1 MLFTLLSCQ
10 KFDMIPNRNEEKTMT
25 TLNAQKMTGVEVKA
39 TKANVKTA
47 KLQNVK
53 ADALLEK
60 VNAKA
65 PATSKAPEKPQTNI
79 DGHQNIISHVK
90 SSDFITAE
98 YIRLTNQ
105 YINSGKNALLFKA
118 FLESKKNTKVEL
130 LTQLGYDFKNVLDT
144 SACSASQ
151 LKNKIAKLEKAILKD
166 YLHKLATM
174 FASFVKEPTT
184 KKLESIQKYDSDNS
198 GIVKA
203 ILEDGIKDI
212 IFSDALTFT
221 EKMKALPAF
230 LTVNYEEEITPK
242 LPKSKNPNE
251 PNPPLKTT
259 APTVAT
265 ENFNAIKDYILND
278 ADNATLE
285 LMQALIAQKLQPT
298 ENV

>member
-1 MLFTLLSCQ
+1 MHDQ
-10 KFDMIPNRNEEKTMT
+10 TMT
-25 TLNAQKMTGVEVKA
+25 NLNAQKIVGTETKA

-47 KLQNVK
+47 KLQTVK

-65 PATSKAPEKPQTNI
+65 PAKSTEPKKPQGNI
-79 DGHQNIISHVK
+79 DNHQNIVSHVK

-130 LTQLGYDFKNVLDT
+130 LTQLGYDFKTVLDT

-166 YLHKLATM
+166 YLYKLATM

-203 ILEDGIKDI
+203 ILKADIKEI

-221 EKMKALPAF
+221 EKMEALPSF
-230 LTVNYEEEITPK
+230 LTVNYAEKITPETPVK
-242 LPKSKNPNE
+242 DQNE
-251 PNPPLKTT
+251 PLETI
-259 APTVAT
+259 APTIAT
-265 ENFNAIKDYILND
+265 DNFNAIRDFILND
-278 ADNATLE
+278 ADTKTLE

-298 ENV
+298 ATVTE

>member
-1 MLFTLLSCQ
+1 
-10 KFDMIPNRNEEKTMT
+10 MT
-25 TLNAQKMTGVEVKA
+25 TLNAQKIVGTETKA

-65 PATSKAPEKPQTNI
+65 PATSTEPKKPQGNI
-79 DGHQNIISHVK
+79 DNHQNIISHVK

-118 FLESKKNTKVEL
+118 FLESKKNAKVDL
-130 LTQLGYDFKNVLDT
+130 IVQLGYDFKTVLDT

-166 YLHKLATM
+166 YLYKLATM

-203 ILEDGIKDI
+203 ILKADIKEI

-221 EKMKALPAF
+221 EKMEALPSF
-230 LTVNYEEEITPK
+230 LTVNYAEKITDNQPPVK
-242 LPKSKNPNE
+242 DQNE
-251 PNPPLKTT
+251 PLETS
-259 APTVAT
+259 APTIAT
-265 ENFNAIKDYILND
+265 DNFNAIRDFILND
-278 ADNATLE
+278 ADTKTLE
-285 LMQALIAQKLQPT
+285 LMQALISQKLQPIATAT
-298 ENV
+298 E

>member
-1 MLFTLLSCQ
+1 
-10 KFDMIPNRNEEKTMT
+10 MT
-25 TLNAQKMTGVEVKA
+25 TLNAQKITGTETKA

-53 ADALLEK
+53 ANALLEK

-65 PATSKAPEKPQTNI
+65 PATSKAPEKPKTNV
-79 DGHQNIISHVK
+79 DKHQNIINHIK

-105 YINSGKNALLFKA
+105 YINAGKNALLFKA
-118 FLESKKNTKVEL
+118 YLESKKNTKVEL

-166 YLHKLATM
+166 YLYKLATM
-174 FASFVKEPTT
+174 FASFVKEPTV

-212 IFSDALTFT
+212 IFSDGLTFT
-221 EKMKALPAF
+221 EKMEKLPPF
-230 LTVNYEEEITPK
+230 LTVNYEEKITPNESTVK
-242 LPKSKNPNE
+242 AQNE
-251 PNPPLKTT
+251 PLELS
-259 APTVAT
+259 APTIAT
-265 ENFNAIKDYILND
+265 DNFNAIKDYILND

-285 LMQALIAQKLQPT
+285 LMQALIAQKLQSTEPT
-298 ENV
+298 T

>member
-1 MLFTLLSCQ
+1 
-10 KFDMIPNRNEEKTMT
+10 MIPKRNEEKTMT
-25 TLNAQKMTGVEVKA
+25 TLNSQKTATTATKA

-60 VNAKA
+60 VNASTPVESTK
-65 PATSKAPEKPQTNI
+65 PKKPQSNI
-79 DGHQNIISHVK
+79 DSHQNVINHIK

-118 FLESKKNTKVEL
+118 YLESKKNTKVEL
-130 LTQLGYDFKNVLDT
+130 LNQLGYDFKTVLDT

-166 YLHKLATM
+166 YLYKLATM

-184 KKLESIQKYDSDNS
+184 KKLDTIKEYDSNNS

-203 ILEDGIKDI
+203 ILEDDIKDI
-212 IFSDALTFT
+212 IFSEALTFT
-221 EKMKALPAF
+221 EKMGTLPAF
-230 LTVNYEEEITPK
+230 LTVNYKEEITPK
-242 LPKSKNPNE
+242 LPKSKNPSK

-259 APTVAT
+259 APTIAT
-265 ENFNAIKDYILND
+265 DNFNAVRDFILND
-278 ADNATLE
+278 ADTSTLE

-298 ENV
+298 ATTTE

>member
-1 MLFTLLSCQ
+1 
-10 KFDMIPNRNEEKTMT
+10 MT
-25 TLNAQKMTGVEVKA
+25 TLNAQKIIGAETKA
-39 TKANVKTA
+39 TKTDVKMA

-53 ADALLEK
+53 ANALLEK

-65 PATSKAPEKPQTNI
+65 PAKSTEPKKPQGNI
-79 DGHQNIISHVK
+79 DNHQNIISHIK

-105 YINSGKNALLFKA
+105 YINAGKNALLFKA
-118 FLESKKNTKVEL
+118 FLESKNNAKVDL
-130 LTQLGYDFKNVLDT
+130 LVQLGYDFKTVLDT

-166 YLHKLATM
+166 YLYKLATM
-174 FASFVKEPTT
+174 FSSFVKEPTV

-203 ILEDGIKDI
+203 ILKADIKEI

-221 EKMKALPAF
+221 EKMEALPPF
-230 LTVNYEEEITPK
+230 LTVNYAEKITPETPVK
-242 LPKSKNPNE
+242 DENQ
-251 PNPPLKTT
+251 PLETI
-259 APTVAT
+259 APTIQT
-265 ENFNAIKDYILND
+265 DNFNSIRDFILND
-278 ADNATLE
+278 ADNTTLE
-285 LMQALIAQKLQPT
+285 LMQALIAQKLQSTATAT

>member
-1 MLFTLLSCQ
+1 
-10 KFDMIPNRNEEKTMT
+10 MT
-25 TLNAQKMTGVEVKA
+25 NLNAQKITGAETKA

-53 ADALLEK
+53 ADAILEK
-60 VNAKA
+60 ANANA
-65 PATSKAPEKPQTNI
+65 PAKSTEPKKPQSNI
-79 DGHQNIISHVK
+79 DNHQNVINHIK
-90 SSDFITAE
+90 SSDFVTTE

-105 YINSGKNALLFKA
+105 YISAGKNALLFKA
-118 FLESKKNTKVEL
+118 YLESKNNAKVNL
-130 LTQLGYDFKNVLDT
+130 LIELGYSFKSVLDT

-151 LKNKIAKLEKAILKD
+151 LKNRIAKLEKAILKD
-166 YLHKLATM
+166 YLYKMAVM
-174 FASFVKEPTT
+174 FTSFIKEPTV

-230 LTVNYEEEITPK
+230 LTVNYKEEITPK
-242 LPKSKNPNE
+242 LPKSKNPKE
-251 PNPPLKTT
+251 PNPPLNTT
-259 APTVAT
+259 APMVAT
-265 ENFNAIKDYILND
+265 DNFNAIKNYILND

-285 LMQALIAQKLQPT
+285 LMQSMIAQKLQSTEPT
-298 ENV
+298 A

>member
-1 MLFTLLSCQ
+1 
-10 KFDMIPNRNEEKTMT
+10 MIN
-25 TLNAQKMTGVEVKA
+25 LNAQKITGTETKA

-60 VNAKA
+60 VDENSPAKSTE
-65 PATSKAPEKPQTNI
+65 PKKPQANI
-79 DGHQNIISHVK
+79 DNHQNIISHIK

-105 YINSGKNALLFKA
+105 YINAGKNALLFKA

-130 LTQLGYDFKNVLDT
+130 LTQLGYDFKTILDT

-151 LKNKIAKLEKAILKD
+151 LKNKMAKLEKAILKD
-166 YLHKLATM
+166 YLYKLATM
-174 FASFVKEPTT
+174 FASFVKEPTV

-198 GIVKA
+198 GIIKA
-203 ILEDGIKDI
+203 ILKADIKEI
-212 IFSDALTFT
+212 IFSDSLTFT
-221 EKMKALPAF
+221 EKMEILPSF
-230 LTVNYEEEITPK
+230 LTVNYAEKITPETPVK
-242 LPKSKNPNE
+242 DQNE
-251 PNPPLKTT
+251 PLETI
-259 APTVAT
+259 APTIAT
-265 ENFNAIKDYILND
+265 DNFNAIRDFILND

-298 ENV
+298 ATATE

>member
-1 MLFTLLSCQ
+1 
-10 KFDMIPNRNEEKTMT
+10 MT
-25 TLNAQKMTGVEVKA
+25 TLNAQKTATTGTKA

-60 VNAKA
+60 VNAKTPAKSTA
-65 PATSKAPEKPQTNI
+65 PKKPQTNI
-79 DGHQNIISHVK
+79 DSHQNIISHVK

-105 YINSGKNALLFKA
+105 YIGAGKNALLFKA
-118 FLESKKNTKVEL
+118 YLESKKNTKVDL
-130 LTQLGYDFKNVLDT
+130 IIQLGYDFKNVLDT

-166 YLHKLATM
+166 YLYKLATM
-174 FASFVKEPTT
+174 FDSFVKEPTV
-184 KKLESIQKYDSDNS
+184 KKIESIQKYDSDNS

-203 ILEDGIKDI
+203 ILKADIKDI
-212 IFSDALTFT
+212 IFSDALTFN
-221 EKMKALPAF
+221 EKMEKLPPF
-230 LTVNYEEEITPK
+230 LTVNYEEKITPNESTIK
-242 LPKSKNPNE
+242 DQNE
-251 PNPPLKTT
+251 PLELSS
-259 APTVAT
+259 PTIAT
-265 ENFNAIKDYILND
+265 DNFNAIKDFILND

-298 ENV
+298 ATE

>member
-1 MLFTLLSCQ
+1 
-10 KFDMIPNRNEEKTMT
+10 MIPNRKKEKTMT
-25 TLNAQKMTGVEVKA
+25 TSNTQKIIGTETKA

-47 KLQNVK
+47 KLQTAK

-60 VNAKA
+60 VNANN
-65 PATSKAPEKPQTNI
+65 PAASTEPKKPQSNI
-79 DGHQNIISHVK
+79 DNHQNVINHIK

-166 YLHKLATM
+166 YLYKLATV

-203 ILEDGIKDI
+203 ILKADIKEI

-221 EKMKALPAF
+221 EKMEALPSF
-230 LTVNYEEEITPK
+230 LTVNYAEKITPETPVK
-242 LPKSKNPNE
+242 DQNE
-251 PNPPLKTT
+251 PLETS
-259 APTVAT
+259 APTIAT
-265 ENFNAIKDYILND
+265 DNFNAIRDFILND
-278 ADNATLE
+278 ADTSTLK

-298 ENV
+298 ATTAE

>member
-1 MLFTLLSCQ
+1 
-10 KFDMIPNRNEEKTMT
+10 MIPNRNEEKTMT
-25 TLNAQKMTGVEVKA
+25 TLNAQKITGTVKKA
-39 TKANVKTA
+39 TSENVKTA
-47 KLQNVK
+47 KVQNVK
-53 ADALLEK
+53 ANALLEK
-60 VNAKA
+60 VNASA
-65 PATSKAPEKPQTNI
+65 PAESTEPKKPKTNV
-79 DGHQNIISHVK
+79 DNHQNIISHVK

-118 FLESKKNTKVEL
+118 FLESKKNAKVDL
-130 LTQLGYDFKNVLDT
+130 IVQLGYDFKTVLDT

-166 YLHKLATM
+166 YLYKLATM

-203 ILEDGIKDI
+203 ILKADIKEI

-230 LTVNYEEEITPK
+230 LTVNYAEKITDNQPPVK
-242 LPKSKNPNE
+242 DQNE
-251 PNPPLKTT
+251 PLETT
-259 APTVAT
+259 APTIQT
-265 ENFNAIKDYILND
+265 DNFNSIRDFILND
-278 ADNATLE
+278 ADTSTLE
-285 LMQALIAQKLQPT
+285 LMQALITQKLQPT
-298 ENV
+298 ATE

>member
-1 MLFTLLSCQ
+1 MSA
-10 KFDMIPNRNEEKTMT
+10 I
-25 TLNAQKMTGVEVKA
+25 
-39 TKANVKTA
+39 
-47 KLQNVK
+47 
-53 ADALLEK
+53 LEK

-65 PATSKAPEKPQTNI
+65 PAKSTEPKKPQSNI
-79 DGHQNIISHVK
+79 DNHQNVINHIK
-90 SSDFITAE
+90 SSDFVTAE

-166 YLHKLATM
+166 YLYKLATM

-203 ILEDGIKDI
+203 ILKADIKEI

-221 EKMKALPAF
+221 EKMEALPSF
-230 LTVNYEEEITPK
+230 LTVNYEEKITDNQSTVK
-242 LPKSKNPNE
+242 DQNE
-251 PNPPLKTT
+251 PLETS
-259 APTVAT
+259 APTIAT
-265 ENFNAIKDYILND
+265 DNFNAIRDFILND
-278 ADNATLE
+278 ADTSTLE

-298 ENV
+298 ATATATATENA